1 MTNNPKRTL
10 VSPSHAPIELGL
22 LQSILEQ
29 DELNPS
35 PSYPFDPSDPEA
47 EAYFATLEQE
57 VLETGWSI
65 DDLTEQGKILATRV
79 DQLWSSFSTP
89 VAALTTD
96 ALTADL
102 VQRFTAR
109 MPQQLLLSIA
119 QQAQQVI
126 ARNVS
131 LADQLVQCVQECLP
145 NWGEEDLQV
154 FARPL
159 AFAMRSP
166 DTKPLETTLQSVRSA
181 EWTELS
187 DVERARLS
195 LAIARYAI
203 AYVSSESDE
212 SSQS

>member
-1 MTNNPKRTL
+1 MTNNAKNTL
-10 VSPSHAPIELGL
+10 VSRSHAPIELEL

-29 DELNPS
+29 DELDSS
-35 PSYPFDPSDPEA
+35 PSYPFDPSNPEA
-47 EAYFATLEQE
+47 EAYFAALEQE
-57 VLETGWSI
+57 VLESGWSM
-65 DDLTEQGKILATRV
+65 DDLTEQGKILSNRV
-79 DQLWSSFSTP
+79 EQLWSSFSAP

-96 ALTADL
+96 ALTAEL

-119 QQAQQVI
+119 QRAQQVI
-126 ARNVS
+126 VRNVS

-145 NWGEEDLQV
+145 TWGEEDLQV

-159 AFAMRSP
+159 AFAMRSLE
-166 DTKPLETTLQSVRSA
+166 TKPLDTTLQSVRSA
-181 EWTELS
+181 DWEELS

-203 AYVSSESDE
+203 AYASSESDE
-212 SSQS
+212 SSET